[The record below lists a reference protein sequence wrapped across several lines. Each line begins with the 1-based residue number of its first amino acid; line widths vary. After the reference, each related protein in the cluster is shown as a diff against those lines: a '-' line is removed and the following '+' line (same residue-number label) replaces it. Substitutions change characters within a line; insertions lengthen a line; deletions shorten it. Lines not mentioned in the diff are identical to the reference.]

1 MASTHQIR
9 CGFDRGSALFRNY
22 LPFPSVVL
30 PQGTAYAQPTQIVL
44 DHVRVD
50 SPAIDA
56 MTDLARVA
64 AVIVN
69 PYETVDEARMRMIR
83 RGIRLLLV
91 VDQARKVMGVITA
104 DDVSGERPVQIAAQ
118 QGIHHNDV
126 LVSNVM
132 VSCASLQVVNLD
144 QVLAAKVGHIIAT
157 LMLGGRQHTLVVD
170 RSERG
175 DIRLRGIFSAT
186 QIFRQLD
193 LPLQPNVQANTFA
206 ELEVQLAQ

>member
-1 MASTHQIR
+1 M
-9 CGFDRGSALFRNY
+9 FRNY

-44 DHVRVD
+44 DHVRLD

-104 DDVSGERPVQIAAQ
+104 DDVSGERPVQIAAHRAGNA
-118 QGIHHNDV
+118 GIR
-126 LVSNVM
+126 
-132 VSCASLQVVNLD
+132 ARPRR
-144 QVLAAKVGHIIAT
+144 T
-157 LMLGGRQHTLVVD
+157 LMRYAARCPGHCAPQ
-170 RSERG
+170 
-175 DIRLRGIFSAT
+175 
-186 QIFRQLD
+186 QNP
-193 LPLQPNVQANTFA
+193 LPV
-206 ELEVQLAQ
+206 

>member
-1 MASTHQIR
+1 M
-9 CGFDRGSALFRNY
+9 LRNY
-22 LPFPSVVL
+22 PPLPCAAL
-30 PQGTAYAQPTQIVL
+30 PQGTAYAQPVQIVP
-44 DHVRVD
+44 DRVQLD
-50 SPAIDA
+50 SPAADA
-56 MTDLARVA
+56 MTDLSHVA

-69 PYETVDEARMRMIR
+69 AYETVDEARMRMIR

-118 QGIHHNDV
+118 QGIHRDDV
-126 LVSNVM
+126 LVSSVM
-132 VSCASLQVVNLD
+132 TPCANLQVVNLA
-144 QVLAAKVGHIIAT
+144 QVRAAKIGHIVAT
-157 LMLGGRQHTLVVD
+157 LKLGGRQHTLVVD

-175 DIRLRGIFSAT
+175 DIRLCGIFSVM

-206 ELEVQLAQ
+206 ELEVQLA